1 MAQKTFSCTAC
12 GQSIEVP
19 DDFKPAVIDCPHC
32 GAPHSRHSEKPY
44 VSPRA
49 AKLAQPGAPLVA
61 GNMSPMP
68 PQVPMPHPGMMP
80 PPMPPYPAHA
90 YMGPPPAQRNNTTMF
105 VILGVVGAAMIGG
118 GILLFMLVFMVAPE
132 VAPAPTPAPGT
143 TGPAPDEV
151 PTQWVKHASTDGRF
165 RAEFPLEPTIR
176 TKKFSSAIG
185 DHIATI
191 TTTEIGGIDFWV
203 VYWDLGI
210 DRPGEYVIDID
221 AALRSLSIGTDARVQ
236 STQSIKL
243 GSNDGVLATFSR
255 MGSGTTSYAASV
267 RAGNRV
273 FILCADARAR
283 DAAPHWPRFLAG
295 FNFDDELN
303 FLESMYFDCPGRL
316 DLLTGQQVY
325 LKLRGSGGKAPYTW
339 KATGL
344 PRGLSLRVK
353 DDTSGEL
360 TGAIEESGS
369 FSASVIMVDA
379 LKREFKSP
387 CKLEVAKAPENA
399 GDMTLKTIKGR
410 AGMPVSGRVV
420 MKPAATPESVQWTWD
435 EAKAPPGVTFQIFTP
450 DLVIG
455 GTPRQG
461 GKFSVQLT
469 CRVKL
474 KDSGLELESK
484 GTLEFDLIEAWPNV
498 GARFGKSTLLIQHN
512 GVYSA
517 EPWKYLLTSLAK
529 HCEGLAATEQIN
541 IWTLTGFGRT
551 ISTKDARPQPG
562 TTGATV
568 AKLLRRDAEKVK
580 EREGT
585 ASKDLAG
592 IAIEDYQGYDRVI
605 LITNLNQDQSDLP
618 KLKTELERIT
628 ATGAGLDIVIITS
641 EIPPEF
647 SQWLTE
653 KNIYL
658 IHYKP

>member
-19 DDFKPAVIDCPHC
+19 DDFKAAVIDCAHC

-61 GNMSPMP
+61 GNMPPQAPMP
-68 PQVPMPHPGMMP
+68 QPGMMP
-80 PPMPPYPAHA
+80 PPMPPYPARA
-90 YMGPPPAQRNNTTMF
+90 YMGPPPAQRNNTTLF

-132 VAPAPTPAPGT
+132 VAPAPPPAPTT
-143 TGPAPDEV
+143 TGHTLEEV
-151 PTQWVKHASTDGRF
+151 PTNWVKYASTDGRF
-165 RAEFPLEPTIR
+165 RAEFPLEPEIHI
-176 TKKFSSAIG
+176 KSFSSRIST
-185 DHIATI
+185 HIATI
-191 TTTEIGGIDFWV
+191 ARTEVGGIDFWI

-221 AALRSLSIGTDARVQ
+221 AALRSLTSGTDARVM

-243 GSNDGVLATFSR
+243 GNNNGVLATYSR

-273 FILCADARAR
+273 FIVSADGRAR

-325 LKLRGSGGKAPYTW
+325 LRLRGSGGKAPYTW

-344 PRGLSLRVK
+344 PGGLSLRVK

-360 TGAIEESGS
+360 TGTADEAGS
-369 FSASVIMVDA
+369 FSASVIMVDS

-387 CKLEVAKAPENA
+387 CKLEVAKAPVNA
-399 GDMTLKTIKGR
+399 GAMTLKVVTGR

-420 MKPAATPESVQWTWD
+420 MKPAATPETVQWIWD
-435 EAKAPPGVTFQIFTP
+435 ATKAPQGVTFQIFTP

-455 GTPRQG
+455 GTPAQG
-461 GKFSVQLT
+461 GKFSVPLT
-469 CRVKL
+469 CKIKL
-474 KDSGLELESK
+474 KDSGLELEST
-484 GTLEFDLIEAWPNV
+484 GTLEFDLIDAWPDV
-498 GARFGKSTLLIQHN
+498 SARFGKSTLLIQHN
-512 GVYSA
+512 GVYSP
-517 EPWKYLLTSLAK
+517 EPWKFLLTSLAK
-529 HCEGLAATEQIN
+529 RCESLAAGEKVN
-541 IWTLTGFGRT
+541 IWALTGFGRT
-551 ISTKDARPQPG
+551 ISTKDAGPQPNTVG
-562 TTGATV
+562 PTV
-568 AKLLRRDAEKVK
+568 AKLLRRDAEKTK
-580 EREGT
+580 EREGA

-592 IAIEDYQGYDRVI
+592 IASEDYQGYDRII
-605 LITNLNQDQSDLP
+605 LITNLAQDQTDLP
-618 KLKTELERIT
+618 RLKTELERLT
-628 ATGAGLDIVIITS
+628 ATGAGVDLVVITNT
-641 EIPPEF
+641 IPPEF
-647 SQWLTE
+647 TQWLAE
-653 KNIYL
+653 KNIHL